1 MKFGR
6 ESIIPENTGA
16 LKERELYPSV
26 KMLSTSVAVLK
37 VGRVGRGRCDHWKQI
52 LKCIKSQ

>member
-6 ESIIPENTGA
+6 GSIIPENTGP
-16 LKERELYPSV
+16 LKERELYSSI
-26 KMLSTSVAVLK
+26 KILSISVAVLK

-52 LKCIKSQ
+52 LECIKSQ

>member
-6 ESIIPENTGA
+6 GSIILENTGP
-16 LKERELYPSV
+16 LKECELYPSV

-37 VGRVGRGRCDHWKQI
+37 
-52 LKCIKSQ
+52 